1 MARLTPALA
10 AKHLRYIEREES
22 LGRLTETLAGIRQH
36 RVAFLTRSK
45 CCFAC
50 GRKIENKDSL
60 KAWERDHLGPECRQ
74 SMAVAS

>member
-1 MARLTPALA
+1 MV
-10 AKHLRYIEREES
+10 IEREEAN
-22 LGRLTETLAGIRQH
+22 GRMTPTLEGIREH
-36 RVAFLTRSK
+36 RLALLKRSK
-45 CCFAC
+45 ACFAC